1 MYFLM
6 GGFMALC
13 AIATVL
19 APEPEVVA
27 RAPRS
32 LAVAV
37 VEPLLEFFKRRGAI
51 TILLLIVL
59 YKLGDA
65 FAGALSTTF
74 LLRGAGFSV
83 SEVGTINK
91 VFGLAATIAG
101 ALAGGSIMSR
111 LGRSEEHTSEL
122 QSLMRI

>member
-1 MYFLM
+1 M

-101 ALAGGSIMSR
+101 ALAGGSIIDRKSTR
-111 LGRSEEHTSEL
+111 LNSSH
-122 QSLMRI
+122 

>member
-1 MYFLM
+1 M

-74 LLRGAGFSV
+74 LLCGAGFSV
-83 SEVGTINK
+83 SDVGTINN
-91 VFGLAATIAG
+91 VFGIAATIAV
-101 ALAGGSIMSR
+101 ALAGGSILSR
-111 LGRSEEHTSEL
+111 LVLYRT
-122 QSLMRI
+122 LMRFGLLPGLSN